1 MKEVSEYLILCA
13 SSVAILAICILLM
26 LRNYTRIKNQ
36 FEALKESFDSLNRL
50 NEKLRM
56 DRHDYLNHLQ
66 VVYGLMELEEYDEMS
81 SYLKKV
87 YKELLKTGKAIK
99 TSKAAINALFAAKMA
114 EAEKN
119 GVELVI
125 EVKSALK
132 NLDVE
137 DWELCKILS
146 NLIDNA
152 MKALEDSEKEE
163 KRIRIDIMED
173 REMYVFSVENNG
185 PEIPEHLQK
194 KIFQKGFS
202 SKKEE
207 GHGMGLSIVTE
218 ILEKNG
224 GNIELKSD
232 ETETV
237 FTVFFKKGA

>member
-13 SSVAILAICILLM
+13 ASVAILAICILLM

-36 FEALKESFDSLNRL
+36 FEALKESFEDLNRL

-66 VVYGLMELEEYDEMS
+66 VIYGLMELEEYDEMS
-81 SYLKKV
+81 SYLKRV

-119 GVELVI
+119 RVELVI

-137 DWELCKILS
+137 DWELCKLLS

-152 MKALEDSEKEE
+152 IKALEDSEKEE

-173 REMYVFSVENNG
+173 RERYIFSVENNG
-185 PEIPEHLQK
+185 PEIPKYLQK

-224 GNIELKSD
+224 GTIELKSD

-237 FTVFFKKGA
+237 FTVFFKKGE

>member
-1 MKEVSEYLILCA
+1 MTDARFYLILCA
-13 SSVAILAICILLM
+13 VSVTVLAVCILVIKKSF
-26 LRNYTRIKNQ
+26 TRMKKQ
-36 FEALKESFDSLNRL
+36 FETLRESFEDLNRL

-66 VVYGLMELEEYDEMS
+66 VVYGLMELGEYDEMT

-132 NLDVE
+132 NLNVE
-137 DWELCKILS
+137 DWELCKVLS

-152 MKALEDSEKEE
+152 LKALEDVEKGE

-173 REMYVFSVENNG
+173 REGYYFSVENNG
-185 PEIPEHLQK
+185 PEIPENMQK
-194 KIFQKGFS
+194 KIFQKGYS

-218 ILEKNG
+218 ILKKNG
-224 GNIELKSD
+224 GTIDLKSN
-232 ETETV
+232 ETETC
-237 FTVFFKKGA
+237 FTVFFSL